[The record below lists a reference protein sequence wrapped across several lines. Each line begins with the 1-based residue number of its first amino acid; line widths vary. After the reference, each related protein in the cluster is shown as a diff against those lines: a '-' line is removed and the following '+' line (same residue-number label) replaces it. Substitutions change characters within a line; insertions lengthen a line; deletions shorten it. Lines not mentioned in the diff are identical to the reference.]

1 MADLMLNF
9 DISGMEVGASVHLL
23 EFLRVF
29 LCVHYMEPS
38 PVFKVYMFTWIG
50 GRIIIQQIHVCF
62 WYEECF
68 CGLLMAIFQCSINA
82 ADVFIIV
89 HKRSR
94 GMLAMTGQASY
105 WWQQRKSSSSE
116 CFYWLEFNCVAL
128 NYSLNYQNNLISANW
143 LWPCIDPIYP
153 SHPHLPDV
161 LPIQ

>member
-9 DISGMEVGASVHLL
+9 DISGMEGGASVHLL
-23 EFLRVF
+23 EFLRGF

-50 GRIIIQQIHVCF
+50 DRIIIQQFHVCF
-62 WYEECF
+62 DLRNVFADCWWLYVSAVLMQQTF
-68 CGLLMAIFQCSINA
+68 LLLRI
-82 ADVFIIV
+82 
-89 HKRSR
+89 RE
-94 GMLAMTGQASY
+94 AMTGQASY

-153 SHPHLPDV
+153 SHPHLPDG